1 MSVGEPAGI
10 VLFGGFKINTMANTS
25 SIAIG
30 DVFYQALDSQT
41 KNNLIA
47 GQTFGDFDVNNLQPV
62 CSPIYDPDGTD
73 TFMPMVMSP
82 LGLED

>member
-1 MSVGEPAGI
+1 MGFSEPTG
-10 VLFGGFKINTMANTS
+10 VVFFGGFKINAMENTS
-25 SIAIG
+25 SIGIG
-30 DVFYQALDSQT
+30 DVFYQSLDSQV
-41 KNNLIA
+41 KNNMIA

-62 CSPIYDPDGTD
+62 ASPLYDPDGAD